1 MNVSAIIDAV
11 VGEGGFDTSA
21 VDTTR
26 AVILGWVQT
35 RYNGALSAS
44 RWRKMAVPLGP
55 TVAGQAQY
63 ALPAHVIDMR
73 RLRVDG
79 SRPWLRVTGEDLWDL
94 QAGAAIL
101 RGNTGAFAPN
111 FEADADQVVELWPA
125 PDKSGLAI
133 DALCEV
139 TDTTQLADSGA
150 GAGSVP
156 NLPDDLHRPIL
167 VKGAIAE
174 GLTVIEKRPDL
185 AAPFEGEAA
194 AAIKELTRRAR
205 SRVGSGPW
213 QARVNTT
220 GATW

>member
-11 VGEGGFDTSA
+11 VNEGGFDTSA

-35 RYNGALSAS
+35 RYNSALSSS
-44 RWRKMAVPLGP
+44 RWRKMSVAFGP

-63 ALPAHVIDMR
+63 AIPSHVIDLK

-79 SRPWLRVTGEDLWDL
+79 SRPWLRVSGEELWDL
-94 QAGAAIL
+94 QAGAAWL
-101 RGNTGAFAPN
+101 RGVTGAYAPN

-125 PDKSGLAI
+125 PEVSGLSI
-133 DALCEV
+133 DTLCEV
-139 TDTTQLADSGA
+139 TDTTLLVDDRV
-150 GAGSVP
+150 GAGSTP

-174 GLTVIEKRPDL
+174 GLTVVEKRADL
-185 AAPFEGEAA
+185 AAPFEQEAA
-194 AAIKELTRRAR
+194 EATKELTRRAR

-213 QARVNTT
+213 QARVNRA
-220 GATW
+220 GAC